1 MSSKNGEMPVVA
13 VRGGAEKY
21 TTPNTSLE
29 SNVLNVAFDGTD
41 IWVASEAGLSVGT
54 RGRTGYIGRFLL
66 EPGIPGKAVAVR
78 QDSMARS
85 PSEQSIHSSRQATVN
100 IGFFG
105 PLENSPDVPDG
116 FSMLHGAQLALN
128 EANDRGGYSD
138 RVHGTRLRYELKI
151 HNDSA
156 PWGASTVEPVKMAV
170 DEDVVAILG
179 SIDGSATQTM
189 LRVATELG
197 VPVVNSGTTDPSI
210 ADTGSPWLVHLL
222 PDDSQQSRALA
233 KYVFAQKRIRQLGIL
248 REDLRYARLGVEAFK
263 KEVEQAGKIS
273 ATEETFQPGD
283 TDFSRQ
289 LRQFRDARIDGLV
302 IWSHPNEGALI
313 LKQMR
318 ASGMRIP
325 VFGPSYLASPQL
337 IEFAGTAAEGF
348 VATSVL
354 NPASI
359 DKGREDFQRSY
370 RDRFGEFPD
379 AYASYAYDGIN
390 LLISAIERAGLN
402 RKRIMEAL
410 SRNRLNSY
418 HGASGQLSFDGSLN
432 NVAPLAMAR
441 VEGGRFVYWVPSD
454 AR

>member
-1 MSSKNGEMPVVA
+1 MRTMPNS
-13 VRGGAEKY
+13 
-21 TTPNTSLE
+21 PLE
-29 SNVLNVAFDGTD
+29 SNVFNLDLDGTD

-54 RGRTGYIGRFLL
+54 LGRTGYIERFLQ
-66 EPGIPGKAVAVR
+66 EAGIPGKAVALQR
-78 QDSMARS
+78 HSMAAS
-85 PSEQSIHSSRQATVN
+85 PEEQSVHLPKQSTVN
-100 IGFFG
+100 VGFFG
-105 PLENSPDVPDG
+105 PLENNPDVPDG
-116 FSMLHGAQLALN
+116 ISMLHGAQLALD

-138 RVHGTRLRYELKI
+138 QVHGTRLRYELKI

-156 PWGASTVEPVKMAV
+156 LWGASTVEPVKMAM

-179 SIDGSATQTM
+179 SIDGSATHTM

-210 ADTGSPWLVHLL
+210 TNTGSPWLVHLL
-222 PDDSQQSRALA
+222 PDDRQQSRALA
-233 KYVFAQKRIRQLGIL
+233 RYVFGHERIRQVGIL
-248 REDLRYARLGVEAFK
+248 REDLRYARVGVEAFK
-263 KEVEQAGKIS
+263 KEVEQVGKVS

-289 LRQFRDARIDGLV
+289 LRQFRDEKIDGLV
-302 IWSHPNEGALI
+302 IWCRAAEGALI

-325 VFGPSYLASPQL
+325 VFGPSYLVSPPL

-418 HGASGQLSFDGSLN
+418 HGASGQLFFDGGLN
-432 NVAPLAMAR
+432 NVAPFAMAR